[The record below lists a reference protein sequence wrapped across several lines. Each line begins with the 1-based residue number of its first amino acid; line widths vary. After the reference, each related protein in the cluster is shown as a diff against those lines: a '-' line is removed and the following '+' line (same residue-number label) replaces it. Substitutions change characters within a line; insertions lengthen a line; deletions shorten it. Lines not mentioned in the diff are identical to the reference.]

1 MRYLTLVL
9 IALFTLPMASPLMA
23 QEKTPDI
30 PEALQVL
37 AERGAQIRYLG
48 TEHGMQ
54 GWISIFQGQEQY
66 HYVTP
71 DGQGFVMGLLF
82 DKDGSMVT
90 IEQVRSLQSQNDGV
104 LDALAIDRPVETS
117 LDAAKQDTAEAFEY
131 QSPAEK
137 MFSEVSNSNYIAF
150 GDKDAPVIYSFMD
163 PQCPHCHSF
172 MEDLREGYIDE
183 GLVQIRLVPVGFRE
197 ETLAQSAFLLA
208 SPDPKTAWYDHLDEK
223 TMLPAKNNINT
234 DGVQRNLMLMQNWK
248 FNVTPMTVY
257 RGKDGKV
264 KIIRGRASNMADIIA
279 DLPT

>member
-1 MRYLTLVL
+1 MRFLTVVLV
-9 IALFTLPMASPLMA
+9 ALFSMPLISPSLA

-30 PEALQVL
+30 PQALQVL
-37 AERGAQIRYLG
+37 ADRGAQIRYLG

-104 LDALAIDRPVETS
+104 LDALALDRPAEAS
-117 LDAAKQDTAEAFEY
+117 LDAVKQDTADAFEY
-131 QSPAEK
+131 QSPAER
-137 MFSEVSNSNYIAF
+137 MFNEVSNSNYIAF
-150 GDKDAPVIYSFMD
+150 GNDDAPVIYSFMD

-172 MEDLREGYIDE
+172 MEDLRKGYIDE
-183 GLVQIRLVPVGFRE
+183 GLVQVRLVPVGFRE

-223 TMLPAKNNINT
+223 TMLPAKNNVNT
-234 DGVQRNLMLMQNWK
+234 DGVQRNLMLMQDWK
-248 FNVTPMTVY
+248 FNVTPMTIY

>member
-1 MRYLTLVL
+1 MRYSIFIL
-9 IALFTLPMASPLMA
+9 IALFSLPLAAPLMA

-104 LDALAIDRPVETS
+104 LDALAIDRPTEKS
-117 LDAAKQDTAEAFEY
+117 LDTAKQETADAFEY
-131 QSPAEK
+131 QSPAER
-137 MFSEVSNSNYIAF
+137 MFAEISKSNYIPF

-172 MEDLREGYIDE
+172 MEDLREGYIDK

-197 ETLAQSAFLLA
+197 ETLAQAAFLLA
-208 SPDPKTAWYDHLDEK
+208 SPDPKTAWYDHLDDK
-223 TMLPAKNNINT
+223 TMLPAKNTVNT
-234 DGVQRNLMLMQNWK
+234 DGVQRNLMLMQDWK

-279 DLPT
+279 DLPS